1 MSRAQRTPMAGGC
14 GPDLRPG
21 EKMLPA
27 AQADARHTR
36 DASGDRDSSHG
47 RLTGIGLFWEGEHRV
62 Y

>member
-36 DASGDRDSSHG
+36 DASGDRGSSHS
-47 RLTGIGLFWEGEHRV
+47 RLTGIGLFWEVEHRF